1 MAYQTVPA
9 ANTALLIDTVAS
21 SRGIP
26 GNGAARGYDRHD
38 VRANAQCVHQTAFA
52 SGATNDLVGWIAG
65 VLSFYNATFYRHFH
79 AWHHRY
85 TQDPARDPELISRPI
100 GPATDQVLR
109 LSTPVHD

>member
-9 ANTALLIDTVAS
+9 ANTALLIYTVAS

-26 GNGAARGYDRHD
+26 GSCAARGYDRHD
-38 VRANAQCVHQTAFA
+38 VRANARCVHQTAFA
-52 SGATNDLVGWIAG
+52 SRATNDLVGWIAG

-85 TQDPARDPELISRPI
+85 TQDPGRDPELISPPDRA
-100 GPATDQVLR
+100 GD
-109 LSTPVHD
+109 